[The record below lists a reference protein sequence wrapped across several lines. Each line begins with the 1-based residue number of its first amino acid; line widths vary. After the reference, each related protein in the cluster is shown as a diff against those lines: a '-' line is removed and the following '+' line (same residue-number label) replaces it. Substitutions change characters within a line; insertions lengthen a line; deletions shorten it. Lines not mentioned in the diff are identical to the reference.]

1 MASNQPAGAAG
12 PLPAMQELSPT
23 TFLYDPPSAVL
34 DANSPK
40 LIVVFSWM
48 SAQDVHIAKYTSRY
62 MALYPSASILLVK
75 CPFIHTLSTRIS
87 KRQIKPAVP
96 VVRSLADAAG
106 AAAFTG
112 GGGGGGGQPPQ
123 LLFHVFSN
131 GGATNYAKFLE
142 LYSEADRA
150 GRLALPPHVTLYDSC
165 PGGFHWMRSYRALS
179 ASMPRV
185 LSPLAHVFIG
195 WFWLFHVP
203 LGRVGFFGK
212 MWAALRQK
220 ALLGSEK
227 RRAYLYSKEDEMI
240 HWADVERHAD
250 EAKENGFDV
259 RKERFDGSQ
268 HVAHAKLNPSRY
280 WGVVREM
287 WDAGPKTV
295 EPAPKGA
302 EDAAED
308 AAPEPPK
315 TAPAPESESP
325 QVASASPIA
334 TLEPDTPKV
343 ELTSPKAVTE
353 PDVSKASPTPAV
365 VPAPAPAPALAPP
378 VPAPEPVKAAPEPE
392 APTAAP
398 PPPEVKKPKR
408 SPTPP
413 PTIQ

>member
-34 DANSPK
+34 DPNSPR
-40 LIVVFSWM
+40 LIVIFSWM

-96 VVRSLADAAG
+96 VVRSLADAAP
-106 AAAFTG
+106 AAFS
-112 GGGGGGGQPPQ
+112 GGGQPQ
-123 LLFHVFSN
+123 LLLHVFSN

-142 LYSEADRA
+142 LYADADRA

-185 LSPLAHVFIG
+185 LAPLAHVFIG

-203 LGRVGFFGK
+203 LGRIGFFGK

-240 HWADVERHAD
+240 HWADVERHAE
-250 EAKENGFDV
+250 EAKENGFNV

-280 WGVVREM
+280 WGLVKEM
-287 WDAGPKTV
+287 WDADLKTI

-302 EDAAED
+302 EDPV
-308 AAPEPPK
+308 PEPPK
-315 TAPAPESESP
+315 TAPESESP
-325 QVASASPIA
+325 QVASASPNA
-334 TLEPDTPKV
+334 TLESDTPKV
-343 ELTSPKAVTE
+343 ELTSPKVMAE
-353 PDVSKASPTPAV
+353 PDVSKAA
-365 VPAPAPAPALAPP
+365 PAPAPAPALAQP
-378 VPAPEPVKAAPEPE
+378 VPAPEPAKAAPEPE